1 MTFIGTLE
9 AQELHHLSRS
19 THNKFGTD
27 YCLDLTSDAFRQ
39 VCGILVP
46 GRYGVS

>member
-9 AQELHHLSRS
+9 AAGAAPSIEE
-19 THNKFGTD
+19 THKKFGTD

-39 VCGILVP
+39 VCGILAP
-46 GRYGVS
+46 GRYGIS